1 MMHPYP
7 KNFTSFAFNAL
18 ILTAMAQSACA
29 FDVSGS
35 KWLGAETDFYVNIQG
50 TSGTGILWN
59 TAFITAMEEWNVE
72 TLFTFD
78 WKEEYRDPCEND
90 GVNGVDFVEDYCGSE
105 FGKNTLAITVTW
117 YENTILGEPNLVQ
130 ADIVLN
136 GSEKFDIFSGALP
149 PFGPLSDKV
158 DFRRAA
164 LHELGHVIGLDHEE
178 TIQSIMA
185 PEMSDIDRLQPDDI
199 AGVEALYSGL
209 TNCEIKDL
217 NFGLIHAALDG
228 SDCTVQEL
236 TVGGGDTSLIDLY
249 RFELHSNTKLE
260 FTMNS
265 SVLESVLILATSKL
279 EYLAVDGNTD
289 GDCNSTLTSTLGPG
303 NYLLLANT
311 YDEAIKES
319 CQLSGPY
326 ELKAVFLTPQ
336 VLGANSSLLGG
347 SSSAQFRGGITI
359 DNGASYG
366 NRFKPEDSLDMTA
379 EITMDPAHIGQA
391 GFLVVGAFLDDQILF
406 LNEQGEFE
414 YANPI
419 PNPLTRAASK
429 VLGSDES
436 ITIFTDLVPATLGIE
451 SIVVDFF
458 IGYGLDSNPEE
469 LYFHQIPLN
478 LTISP

>member
-1 MMHPYP
+1 MIHRYT
-7 KNFTSFAFNAL
+7 KNCNIFTLFGLLLVVATKS
-18 ILTAMAQSACA
+18 TCA
-29 FDVSGS
+29 FELTGS
-35 KWLGAETDFYVNIQG
+35 KWLGAEAEFYVSIEG
-50 TSGTGILWN
+50 ISGTGVLWN
-59 TAFITAMEEWNVE
+59 TAFITAMEEWTIE
-72 TLFTFD
+72 TPFTFTFR
-78 WKEEYRDPCEND
+78 EEYRDPCAND
-90 GVNGVDFVEDYCGSE
+90 GANGVDFVEDYCGSE
-105 FGKNTLAITVTW
+105 FGKNTLGITVTR

-130 ADIVLN
+130 ADIILN

-149 PFGPLSDKV
+149 PFGPLSDKF

-164 LHELGHVIGLDHEE
+164 LHELGHVIGLEHEG
-178 TIQSIMA
+178 TKQAIMA
-185 PEMSDIDRLQPDDI
+185 PEISDIDRLQADDI
-199 AGVEALYSGL
+199 AGVEALYGGL
-209 TNCEIKDL
+209 DTCEIKDL
-217 NFGLIHAALDG
+217 DFGITTAALEAG
-228 SDCTVQEL
+228 DCRVQEL
-236 TVGGGDTSLIDLY
+236 TVGGDDTSYIDIY
-249 RFELHSNTKLE
+249 SFQLHGTTKLQ
-260 FTMNS
+260 FVMS
-265 SVLESVLILATSKL
+265 SLVLESVLILATPKL
-279 EYLAVDGNTD
+279 EYLGVDSSIY
-289 GDCNSTLTSTLGPG
+289 GDCNSTLTSTLDAG

-311 YDEAIKES
+311 YNEEMKDS
-319 CQLSGPY
+319 CTVTGPY
-326 ELKAVFLTPQ
+326 QLKAVLLSRP

-366 NRFKPEDSLDMTA
+366 SRFKPEDSLDMTA
-379 EITMDPAHIGQA
+379 EIAMDPDHIGQA
-391 GFLVVGAFLDDQILF
+391 GFLVVGAVLEDQILL

-429 VLGSDES
+429 VLGTDES

>member
-1 MMHPYP
+1 MDLYKKKFHF
-7 KNFTSFAFNAL
+7 FTFFGLLLMVVSES
-18 ILTAMAQSACA
+18 TCA
-29 FDVSGS
+29 FELTGS
-35 KWLGAETDFYVNIQG
+35 KWLGAETEFYVGIEG
-50 TSGTGILWN
+50 ISGTGILWN
-59 TAFITAMEEWNVE
+59 TAFISAMEEWTIE
-72 TLFTFD
+72 TPFTFTF
-78 WKEEYRDPCEND
+78 KEEYRDPCTND
-90 GVNGVDFVEDYCGSE
+90 GLNGVDFVEDYCGSE
-105 FGKNTLAITVTW
+105 FGKNTLGITVAR

-130 ADIVLN
+130 ADIILN
-136 GSEKFDIFSGALP
+136 GSEKFDIFGGALS
-149 PFGPLSDKV
+149 PFGPLSDRY

-164 LHELGHVIGLDHEE
+164 LHELGHVIGLEHED
-178 TIQSIMA
+178 TKQAIMA
-185 PEMSDIDRLQPDDI
+185 PEISDIDRLQPDDI

-209 TNCEIKDL
+209 DSCEIKDL
-217 NFGLIHAALDG
+217 NFGITVAALETG
-228 SDCTVQEL
+228 DCNVKEL
-236 TVGGGDTSLIDLY
+236 TVGGDDTSYVDIY
-249 RFELHSNTKLE
+249 RFQLHGTTKLE
-260 FTMNS
+260 FVMS
-265 SVLESVLILATSKL
+265 SPVLESVLILATPQL
-279 EYLAVDGNTD
+279 EYLGVDSD
-289 GDCNSTLTSTLGPG
+289 IEGDCNSTLISTLEAG

-311 YDEAIKES
+311 YNEEVKES
-319 CQLSGPY
+319 CTVIGPY
-326 ELKAVFLTPQ
+326 QLKTVLLSPQ

>member
-1 MMHPYP
+1 MLSYP
-7 KNFTSFAFNAL
+7 KNFTYFAFNAL
-18 ILTAMAQSACA
+18 ILAVTAQSTYG
-29 FDVSGS
+29 FELSGS
-35 KWLGAETDFYVNIQG
+35 KWLGAETDFYINIPG
-50 TSGTGILWN
+50 TTGFGIPWKV
-59 TAFITAMEEWNVE
+59 AFITAMDQWTNN
-72 TLFTFD
+72 TRFTFNL
-78 WKEEYRDPCEND
+78 KEEYRDPCSDD
-90 GVNGVDFVEDYCGSE
+90 GFNGVDFAEDYCGSE
-105 FGKNTLAITVTW
+105 FGANTLAITSSKFQRAL
-117 YENTILGEPNLVQ
+117 LGEPYIVES
-130 ADIVLN
+130 DIIVN
-136 GSEKFDIFSGALP
+136 GSEEFDIFGGALP
-149 PFGPLSDKV
+149 PVGPLSNKF
-158 DFRRAA
+158 DFGRMA
-164 LHELGHVIGLDHEE
+164 LHELGHVIGLEHED
-178 TIQSIMA
+178 SMPAIMA
-185 PEMSDIDRLQPDDI
+185 SRISDIDSLQPDDI

-209 TNCEIKDL
+209 SNCEIKDL
-217 NFGLIHAALDG
+217 KFGLTHQALDA

-236 TVGGGDTSLIDLY
+236 TVGGSDTSLIDLY

-279 EYLAVDGNTD
+279 EYLDVDSDTD

-311 YDEAIKES
+311 YDQSIKES

-359 DNGASYG
+359 DNGVSYG

-379 EITMDPAHIGQA
+379 EITMDPAHIDQA
-391 GFLVVGAFLDDQILF
+391 GFLVVGAVLEDQILL

-429 VLGSDES
+429 VLGTDES

>member
-1 MMHPYP
+1 MLHRYL
-7 KNFTSFAFNAL
+7 KNLNFFTFFGLVL
-18 ILTAMAQSACA
+18 ISVTRPACA
-29 FDVSGS
+29 FELTGS
-35 KWLGAETDFYVNIQG
+35 KWLGAETDFYVNIEG
-50 TSGTGILWN
+50 ISGTGLQWN
-59 TAFITAMEEWNVE
+59 TAFITAMEEWNTE

-78 WKEEYRDPCEND
+78 WKEEYRNPCEND

-105 FGKNTLAITVTW
+105 FGQSTLGITVTR
-117 YENTILGEPNLVQ
+117 YESTILGEPNLVQ
-130 ADIVLN
+130 ADIILN
-136 GSEKFDIFSGALP
+136 GSEKFDIFGGALP
-149 PFGPLSDKV
+149 SFGPLSDKF

-217 NFGLIHAALDG
+217 NFGLTHAALDG

-311 YDEAIKES
+311 YNEAIKES

-326 ELKAVFLTPQ
+326 QLKAVFLSPQ
-336 VLGANSSLLGG
+336 VLGSNSSLLGG
-347 SSSAQFRGGITI
+347 SSSAEFRGGITS
-359 DNGASYG
+359 DDGASYG
-366 NRFKPEDSLDMTA
+366 NRFKPGDSLDMTA
-379 EITMDPAHIGQA
+379 EIAMDPAHIGLP
-391 GFLVVGAFLDDQILF
+391 GFLVVGAILDGQILL

-414 YANPI
+414 YPDSTLSPI
-419 PNPLTRAASK
+419 TRAASK
-429 VLGSDES
+429 VLGTDES
-436 ITIFTDLVPATLGIE
+436 ITVFTDLVPAALGIE
-451 SIVVDFF
+451 SLVVDFF
-458 IGYGLDSNPEE
+458 FGYGLDSNPEE
-469 LYFHQIPLN
+469 LYFHQVPLN
-478 LTISP
+478 LVISP

>member
-1 MMHPYP
+1 
-7 KNFTSFAFNAL
+7 
-18 ILTAMAQSACA
+18 
-29 FDVSGS
+29 
-35 KWLGAETDFYVNIQG
+35 
-50 TSGTGILWN
+50 
-59 TAFITAMEEWNVE
+59 
-72 TLFTFD
+72 
-78 WKEEYRDPCEND
+78 
-90 GVNGVDFVEDYCGSE
+90 
-105 FGKNTLAITVTW
+105 
-117 YENTILGEPNLVQ
+117 
-130 ADIVLN
+130 
-136 GSEKFDIFSGALP
+136 
-149 PFGPLSDKV
+149 
-158 DFRRAA
+158 
-164 LHELGHVIGLDHEE
+164 
-178 TIQSIMA
+178 
-185 PEMSDIDRLQPDDI
+185 
-199 AGVEALYSGL
+199 
-209 TNCEIKDL
+209 
-217 NFGLIHAALDG
+217 
-228 SDCTVQEL
+228 
-236 TVGGGDTSLIDLY
+236 
-249 RFELHSNTKLE
+249 LE

-279 EYLAVDGNTD
+279 EYLDVDSDTD

-311 YDEAIKES
+311 YDQSIKES